1 MTPPRPEDAVRIR
14 RAYEEPG
21 PDDGRRVLVDRVWP
35 RGRTRDQLRLD
46 AWERE
51 LAPSGDLRRWF
62 GHEPA
67 RWEEFRARY
76 RIELASPGRERLLDE
91 LADRA
96 RAGRVTLV
104 FGARD
109 EEHNQA
115 VVIAEAVRERLGR

>member
-1 MTPPRPEDAVRIR
+1 MTARPGEAVRIR

-35 RGRTRDQLRLD
+35 RGRTRDELHLD

-51 LAPSGDLRRWF
+51 LAPSNELRRWF
-62 GHEPA
+62 GHDPA
-67 RWEEFRARY
+67 RWEEFRERY
-76 RIELASPGRERLLDE
+76 RAELASPERRDLLDN
-91 LADRA
+91 LATRA
-96 RAGRVTLV
+96 RAGRVTIV

-115 VVIAEAVRERLGR
+115 VVIAEEVRARLAL